1 MVARLEAAGQHAGG
15 GWYDR
20 AAVAALAQQLHGA
33 HAVFLAAAVSREVV
47 LGVDEQLALVVHARF
62 CVVAAWS
69 SSPIPTAE
77 AGVLFVASAGS
88 ACRAFVIVAP
98 HCIHHPNAAACPQLA
113 GNIACR
119 PLTQPLSCTV
129 LHPSLSLSAG
139 CQPSQEEGPARC
151 CRWNRKRLLFQCVA
165 QPVEETKKI

>member
-1 MVARLEAAGQHAGG
+1 MLQKYNEGRVLVQSQRFIEIHRHVVACLEAAGQHAGGG

-88 ACRAFVIVAP
+88 ACCAFVIVAP
-98 HCIHHPNAAACPQLA
+98 HCIRHPNAAA
-113 GNIACR
+113 
-119 PLTQPLSCTV
+119 
-129 LHPSLSLSAG
+129 
-139 CQPSQEEGPARC
+139 
-151 CRWNRKRLLFQCVA
+151 
-165 QPVEETKKI
+165 